1 MITPDWVVK
10 NHHVG
15 YWEEHEM
22 TAFDQAWDLVK
33 MPIHMEGED
42 EHPLSVHGPI
52 YQGRRA
58 SNPDTGH
65 WTPHMDK
72 ALAYALFGPRH
83 DWGSQNYV
91 DARTEIPEVYR
102 YEVPED
108 KHIFIPPDLDYMTME
123 EHGPVTA
130 ADGRRV
136 AFYDEY
142 GDIQSGEYP
151 GKEPTMIPDHE
162 LADII
167 ERLLENKNFSE
178 SIGESYDSDGLTNY
192 EGLMNVISLDTD
204 FDQDEYK
211 RIFNIDPV
219 QQDNIVPNPD
229 WIYSGDMQEALDE
242 AYDGSIDIDLS
253 PVTGMKGGHLSD
265 IVRRLR
271 ERGRVE

>member
-1 MITPDWVVK
+1 
-10 NHHVG
+10 
-15 YWEEHEM
+15 M
-22 TAFDQAWDLVK
+22 TAFDRAWDLVK
-33 MPIHMEGED
+33 MPIHMEGSWYGEGEEGIRGMD
-42 EHPLSVHGPI
+42 MHPLSIHGPI

-58 SNPDTGH
+58 SNPDTMH

-83 DWGSQNYV
+83 DWDSQNYV

-102 YEVPED
+102 YEVPKD
-108 KHIFIPPDLDYMTME
+108 KDMFIPPDLDYMTME
-123 EHGPVTA
+123 AHGPVGA
-130 ADGRRV
+130 AEGRRI
-136 AFYDEY
+136 AFHDEY
-142 GDIQSGEYP
+142 GDIQSGEFP

-178 SIGESYDSDGLTNY
+178 SIGEPYQSDGLTNY

-211 RIFNIDPV
+211 RIFNTDPAR
-219 QQDNIVPNPD
+219 QDNIVPNPD
-229 WIYSGDMQEALDE
+229 WLYSEDMQEALDE